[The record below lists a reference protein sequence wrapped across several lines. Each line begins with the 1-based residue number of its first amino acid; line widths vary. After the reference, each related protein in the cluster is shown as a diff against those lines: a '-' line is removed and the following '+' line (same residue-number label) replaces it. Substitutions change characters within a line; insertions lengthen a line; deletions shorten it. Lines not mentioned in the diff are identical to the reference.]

1 MKKVLLAFAFLL
13 LGVAGMSQN
22 GSYRVDKIYNS
33 NVQPDYLYTDVV
45 AMLYKID
52 AKQMDLNSIVI
63 NDGKL
68 TMMIDRAS
76 NSESFELSF
85 QISLQR
91 QEGNSRVYAEGLT
104 IEQLKSGKYLIK
116 DKNNKPLI
124 EMTKQD

>member
-33 NVQPDYLYTDVV
+33 NVQPDDLYTDVV

-91 QEGNSRVYAEGLT
+91 QEGSRRVYAEGLT

>member
-33 NVQPDYLYTDVV
+33 NVQPDDLYTDVV

-91 QEGNSRVYAEGLT
+91 QEASSRVYAEGLT

>member
-13 LGVAGMSQN
+13 FGVAGMSQN

-33 NVQPDYLYTDVV
+33 NVQPDDLYTDVV

-52 AKQMDLNSIVI
+52 AKHMDLNSIVI
-63 NDGKL
+63 DDGKL

-91 QEGNSRVYAEGLT
+91 QEGSSRVYAEGLT